1 MGGYDVE
8 VNKIGGLDKY
18 EDFFVVFNN
27 IVKKKIFDVVII
39 KLEDLVN
46 KLFVNK
52 IEDLE

>member
-27 IVKKKIFDVVII
+27 IVKKKIFVLI
-39 KLEDLVN
+39 
-46 KLFVNK
+46 
-52 IEDLE
+52 